1 MLGKITL
8 LGEPKSTQHIY
19 KITCRPFPSL
29 YMTPEGKAIKEDY
42 AWQGKSQ
49 WGNKKPIDSPFGLTV
64 NIYHKTKR
72 KQDLDNFNKLWQ
84 DALNRICYT
93 DDNLIHEMHL
103 FKYHDP
109 LSPRIEI
116 EFFALEC

>member
-1 MLGKITL
+1 MRYPKITL

-29 YMTPEGKAIKEDY
+29 YLTPEGKAIKEDY

-49 WGNKKPIDSPFGLTV
+49 WRGLKPIDVPLGLTV

-84 DALNRICYT
+84 DGLNRICYT
-93 DDNLIHEMHL
+93 DDNLIQEMHL
-103 FKYHDP
+103 FKHHDP

-116 EFFALEC
+116 DFFLV